1 VLLTDVSML
10 TVGRGIAVSYGLD
23 IALLV
28 HHYFLVVYVLPHVAF
43 HFRPNGSMQLG

>member
-1 VLLTDVSML
+1 MLLIDFNVLTE
-10 TVGRGIAVSYGLD
+10 GRCIAISYRLD
-23 IALLV
+23 MSLLV